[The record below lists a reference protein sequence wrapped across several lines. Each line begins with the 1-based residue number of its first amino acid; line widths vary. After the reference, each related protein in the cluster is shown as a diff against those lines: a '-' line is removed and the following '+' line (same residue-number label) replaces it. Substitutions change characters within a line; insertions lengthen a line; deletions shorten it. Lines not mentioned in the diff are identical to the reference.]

1 MLARISKHTGLGSS
15 AEYEAMHSYVLMIH
29 VLGATIW
36 TGGHLVLA
44 SVVLPR
50 ALAMRDPTIL
60 LAFESGFERVG
71 MPALL
76 VQVITGAWMAHTI
89 RPDIIGWFS
98 LSDSTSRLIT
108 LKLAL
113 LLGTVLTALDAR
125 LRILPGL
132 SARTLPAMARRVVLV
147 TVFSVGFVIA
157 GVSFRGGLLT

>member
-1 MLARISKHTGLGSS
+1 M
-15 AEYEAMHSYVLMIH
+15 YSYVLLTH

-50 ALAMRDPTIL
+50 ALATRDPAVL
-60 LAFESGFERVG
+60 LAFESGFERIG
-71 MPALL
+71 MPALV

-89 RPDIIGWFS
+89 RPDIVAWFS
-98 LSDSTSRLIT
+98 LSDSPSRLIT

-113 LLGTVLTALDAR
+113 LLATVLTALDAR
-125 LRILPGL
+125 LRIVPGL
-132 SARTLPAMARRVVLV
+132 SARTLPAMARRVIVVSVL
-147 TVFSVGFVIA
+147 SVAFVIA